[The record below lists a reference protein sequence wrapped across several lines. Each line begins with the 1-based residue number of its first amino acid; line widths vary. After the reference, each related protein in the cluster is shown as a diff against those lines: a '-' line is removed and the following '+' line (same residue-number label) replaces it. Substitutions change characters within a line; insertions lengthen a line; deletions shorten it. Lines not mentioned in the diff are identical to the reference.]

1 VFATFTIVPGSIVSD
16 DPVGMYTPLVMYGP
30 AALVQMT
37 LPEICPEKVVSAE
50 AVVQVNKERTIERA
64 IRVERIENRLRNMVN
79 ITQNYQYLPKMQVR
93 GGFIARI
100 KDTGMK
106 WSSAP

>member
-1 VFATFTIVPGSIVSD
+1 VEA
-16 DPVGMYTPLVMYGP
+16 
-30 AALVQMT
+30 AALFH
-37 LPEICPEKVVSAE
+37 A
-50 AVVQVNKERTIERA
+50 NNERTIERA
-64 IRVERIENRLRNMVN
+64 RTVGRIENRLRNMVN